1 MTKKWNCFKE
11 QNEIRRLHRQWEVAT
26 DEDRPLIEQ
35 RIAEIRRRGT
45 EEPKPTPEPEA
56 EDIVVPPVV
65 TSKQPEVVEGKP
77 EEPIL
82 RAFPPLDEL
91 PHAPY
96 CMSTEFTPMV
106 NVGGKWMDYATY
118 REKNPDENI
127 FDLTPNSVAVM
138 YLNHRLYQELLES
151 SEDQILDRR
160 DVMSCV
166 RRLPNAVG
174 AVEVV
179 ILEGLLLAEA
189 MEDLR
194 IQTLGY
200 HGETMDEYKKNGL
213 YDDFFDGI
221 IYNVLHSNMTL
232 EEARYFAE
240 HGKLPD
246 SEEQQPVAERQ
257 SGNVVNGKP
266 VNKGNRGHQQ
276 NGRSNGH
283 NQRNQSNGQNRSGS
297 QNNRNDNQNRGG
309 QNKGNQA
316 KNQNVTRVQPNQSFA
331 MMTL

>member
-1 MTKKWNCFKE
+1 MTKKLSFKE

-138 YLNHRLYQELLES
+138 YLNHRMYQELLES

-276 NGRSNGH
+276 NGRNNGH